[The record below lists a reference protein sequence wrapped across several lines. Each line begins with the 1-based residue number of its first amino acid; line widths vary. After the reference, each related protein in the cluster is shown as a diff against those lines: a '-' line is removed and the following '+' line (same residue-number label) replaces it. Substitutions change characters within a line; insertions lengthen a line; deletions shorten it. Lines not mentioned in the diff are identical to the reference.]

1 MKPNTATFNA
11 VLSCLAAAALQAEP
25 GANLWQAA
33 EDALCFFC
41 CMADSSFAD
50 VDATSYS
57 CTIMILALAGRAAH
71 AEGLRQL
78 MQQQVGIRL
87 SCSTLR

>member
-1 MKPNTATFNA
+1 M
-11 VLSCLAAAALQAEP
+11 LSCLAAAALQAEP
-25 GANLWQAA
+25 GADLGQAA
-33 EDALCFFC
+33 DDALYFFC

-57 CTIMILALAGRAAH
+57 CIITVLVLAGRGAH

-78 MQQQVGIRL
+78 MQQQVGIL
-87 SCSTLR
+87 F

>member
-1 MKPNTATFNA
+1 MQAAVKPNTATFNA
-11 VLSCLAAAALQAEP
+11 VLSCLAAAALKAAP
-25 GANLWQAA
+25 GADLGKVAN
-33 EDALCFFC
+33 DALFFFR

-57 CTIMILALAGRAAH
+57 CVITVLVLAGRGAH

-78 MQQQVGIRL
+78 MQHQV
-87 SCSTLR
+87 T